1 MPLSIDE
8 RDNDEDST
16 DYDTSIIDDED
27 ITQQLNASNND
38 ERSDT

>member
-27 ITQQLNASNND
+27 ITQQLNND